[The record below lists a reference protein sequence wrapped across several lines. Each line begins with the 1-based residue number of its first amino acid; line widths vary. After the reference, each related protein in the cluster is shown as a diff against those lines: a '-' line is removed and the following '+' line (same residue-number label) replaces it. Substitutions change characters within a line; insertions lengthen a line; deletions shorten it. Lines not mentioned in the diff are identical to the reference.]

1 MLPMRRRPSAHTVT
15 VYQAHAPGA
24 VESKPMEEIDMA
36 TTGTNTEPLQAESG
50 ANGGASSGPP
60 PVATRHDHQG
70 VIVTS
75 IERPASELVASYRA
89 LYTGLV
95 LDHLG
100 KHGCMTPDVKPVW
113 SGASL
118 CGPAI
123 TCLGADWRI
132 RSMAADLAEPG
143 DVIVLAAG
151 GVTECACFGD
161 MTATC
166 WQSKGIAGV
175 VIDGACRD
183 VARLRALGFPVFAR
197 EVTPRNYHYPA
208 GLDHGAINVPVVCGG
223 VLVEP
228 GDIVIG
234 DDDGVVIVP
243 RRIAKEIAAA
253 ASAYLEQENAG
264 RATFKEQYVSFGV
277 EEELKGRG
285 YRFV

>member
-1 MLPMRRRPSAHTVT
+1 
-15 VYQAHAPGA
+15 
-24 VESKPMEEIDMA
+24 MA
-36 TTGTNTEPLQAESG
+36 TTDMTAEAASSG
-50 ANGGASSGPP
+50 ATAAAAAGPP

-75 IERPASELVASYRA
+75 IERPSQELVESCRA

-100 KHGCMTPDVKPVW
+100 KHGCMTPDLKPVW

-123 TCLGADWRI
+123 TVLGADWRI
-132 RSMAADLAEPG
+132 RAMAADLAEPG
-143 DVIVLAAG
+143 DVIVLATG

-161 MTATC
+161 MTATR
-166 WQSKGIAGV
+166 WKAKGIEGV

-183 VARLRALGFPVFAR
+183 VAGLRALGFPAFAR

-208 GLDHGAINVPVVCGG
+208 GLEHGAVNVPVVCAGA
-223 VLVEP
+223 VVEP

-234 DDDGVVIVP
+234 DDDGVVVVP
-243 RRIAKEIAAA
+243 RRIATEIVAAA
-253 ASAYLEQENAG
+253 TAYLEGESAARG
-264 RATFKEQYVSFGV
+264 PLAREYVPVGV
-277 EEELKGRG
+277 AEELKRHG
-285 YRFV
+285 YTFI

>member
-1 MLPMRRRPSAHTVT
+1 
-15 VYQAHAPGA
+15 
-24 VESKPMEEIDMA
+24 MEEIDMA
-36 TTGTNTEPLQAESG
+36 TTGIDTEPPQAESG
-50 ANGGASSGPP
+50 GNSGAPSGPP

-143 DVIVLAAG
+143 DVIVVAAG

-166 WQSKGIAGV
+166 WQSKGIEGV

-183 VARLRALGFPVFAR
+183 VARLRGLGFPVFAR
-197 EVTPRNYHYPA
+197 EVTPRNFHYPA

-234 DDDGVVIVP
+234 DDDGVVVVP

-264 RATFKEQYVSFGV
+264 RAMFKKQYVSFGA

>member
-1 MLPMRRRPSAHTVT
+1 MTTLDIET
-15 VYQAHAPGA
+15 APA
-24 VESKPMEEIDMA
+24 
-36 TTGTNTEPLQAESG
+36 
-50 ANGGASSGPP
+50 GPP

-70 VIVTS
+70 LIVTS
-75 IERPASELVASYRA
+75 IERPAPELIAACRS

-100 KHGCMTPDVKPVW
+100 KHGSMTPDMKPVW
-113 SGASL
+113 SGAFL

-151 GVTECACFGD
+151 GLNERACFGD

-166 WQSKGIAGV
+166 WKSKGIEGV
-175 VIDGACRD
+175 VVDGAARD
-183 VARLRALGFPVFAR
+183 VARLRTLAFPVFAR
-197 EVTPRNYHYPA
+197 GVTPRNFHYPA
-208 GLDHGAINVPVVCGG
+208 GLDHGAVNVPVVCAG

-234 DDDGVVIVP
+234 DDDGVAVVP
-243 RRIAKEIAAA
+243 RRIAAEIVDA
-253 ASAYLEQENAG
+253 ASQYLEGENAG
-264 RATFKEQYVSFGV
+264 RALFGEQYVSFGV
-277 EEELKGRG
+277 RAELEERG